1 MDNRQLGSGG
11 PRVSALGLGT
21 MGMGGSYGPADEA
34 EAAAT
39 VRRALDL
46 GVTLVDTADFYG
58 PDGAGERI
66 VGTALAGRRDEAV
79 IASKTGMEAVPGG
92 PPRVNGRPEYI
103 KTRIDASL
111 HRLGTDR
118 IDLYY
123 LARVDPDVP
132 VEESV
137 GALGE
142 LVAAGKVG
150 HIGLCEVSAA
160 TVRRAHAV
168 HPVAAVQ
175 TEYSLWERHVEAG
188 ILPTLR
194 ELGVSLVAYRPLGS
208 GFLSGDL
215 TMDRLAMADFR
226 RNDPR
231 LQGDNLY
238 RNMTFLPVLYELAE
252 NKGVTP
258 AQLSLAW
265 LLAQGEDVIPI
276 PGTKRR
282 TYLEQNAAS
291 VDIELTPDEIQ
302 GLADAVPAAL
312 GERYPAPL
320 LRTIDV

>member
-1 MDNRQLGSGG
+1 MDNRRLGRGG
-11 PRVSALGLGT
+11 LRASALGLGT
-21 MGMGGSYGPADEA
+21 MGMGGSYGPVDEA
-34 EAAAT
+34 EATAT
-39 VRRALDL
+39 VQRALDL
-46 GVTLVDTADFYG
+46 GVTLIDTADFYG
-58 PDGAGERI
+58 PDGAGEKV

-79 IASKTGMEAVPGG
+79 IASKTGMEAVAGG
-92 PPRVNGRPEYI
+92 PPRVNGRPEFI
-103 KTRIDASL
+103 KARIDASL
-111 HRLGTDR
+111 TRLGTDR
-118 IDLYY
+118 VDLYY

-132 VEESV
+132 VEESI

-142 LVAAGKVG
+142 LVVAGKVG
-150 HIGLCEVSAA
+150 HIGLCEASAT

-175 TEYSLWERHVEAG
+175 TEYSLWERHVERE

-231 LQGDNLY
+231 LRGDNLY
-238 RNMTFLPVLYELAE
+238 RNMTLLPVLYELAE

-258 AQLSLAW
+258 AQLALAW
-265 LLAQGEDVIPI
+265 LLARGEDVIPI

-282 TYLEQNAAS
+282 TYLQQNVAALE
-291 VDIELTPDEIQ
+291 VVLTPDEIQ
-302 GLADAVPAAL
+302 GLGDVIPAAL

-320 LRTIDV
+320 LSTIDV

>member
-1 MDNRQLGSGG
+1 MDDRQLGGGG
-11 PRVSALGLGT
+11 PKVSALGLGT

-34 EAAAT
+34 EAVAT

-46 GVTLVDTADFYG
+46 GITLVDTADFYG
-58 PDGAGERI
+58 PDGASEKT
-66 VGTALAGRRDEAV
+66 VGKALAGRRDEAV
-79 IASKTGMEAVPGG
+79 IASKTGMVAVPGG
-92 PPRVNGRPEYI
+92 PPRVNGRPDFI

-111 HRLGTDR
+111 TRLGTDR

-132 VEESV
+132 VEESI
-137 GALGE
+137 GALAE

-150 HIGLCEVSAA
+150 QIGLCEASAA

-168 HPVAAVQ
+168 HPIAAVQ
-175 TEYSLWERHVEAG
+175 TEYSLWERHVERE

-238 RNMTFLPVLYELAE
+238 KNMTLLPVLYELAE

-258 AQLSLAW
+258 AQLALAW
-265 LLAQGEDVIPI
+265 LLARGEDVIPI

-291 VDIELTPDEIQ
+291 LGVELTPDEVQ
-302 GLADAVPAAL
+302 GLAEAIPAAR

>member
-1 MDNRQLGSGG
+1 MDKRQLGSGG
-11 PRVSALGLGT
+11 LTASALGLGT
-21 MGMGGSYGPADEA
+21 MGMGGSYGPPDEA

-39 VRRALDL
+39 VRRGLDL

-58 PDGAGERI
+58 PDGASERI
-66 VGTALAGRRDEAV
+66 VGRGLAGRRDEAV
-79 IASKTGMEAVPGG
+79 IASKTGMAAVPGG
-92 PPRVNGRPEYI
+92 PPRVDGRPEFI
-103 KTRIDASL
+103 RTRIDASL
-111 HRLGTDR
+111 ARLGTDR

-150 HIGLCEVSAA
+150 HIGLCEASAA

-175 TEYSLWERHVEAG
+175 TEFSLWERHVESE

-231 LQGDNLY
+231 LQGDDLY
-238 RNMTFLPVLYELAE
+238 ANMTMLPVLYELAE
-252 NKGVTP
+252 NKGATP
-258 AQLSLAW
+258 AQIALAW
-265 LLAQGEDVIPI
+265 LLAQGEDVVPI

-282 TYLEQNAAS
+282 TYLEQNAAA
-291 VDIELTPDEIQ
+291 VDVELTPDEVQ
-302 GLADAVPAAL
+302 GLSDAIPAAR
-312 GERYPAPL
+312 GARYPAPL

>member
-1 MDNRQLGSGG
+1 MDDRQLGGGG
-11 PRVSALGLGT
+11 PKVSALGLGT

-34 EAAAT
+34 EAVAT

-58 PDGAGERI
+58 PDGAAEKT
-66 VGTALAGRRDEAV
+66 VGKALAGRRDEAV
-79 IASKTGMEAVPGG
+79 IASKTGMVAVPGG
-92 PPRVNGRPEYI
+92 PPRVNGRPDFI

-111 HRLGTDR
+111 TRLGTDR

-132 VEESV
+132 VEESI
-137 GALGE
+137 GALAE

-150 HIGLCEVSAA
+150 QLGLCEASAA

-175 TEYSLWERHVEAG
+175 TEYSLWERHVEG
-188 ILPTLR
+188 EILPTLR
-194 ELGVSLVAYRPLGS
+194 ELGASLVAYRPLGS

-238 RNMTFLPVLYELAE
+238 RNMTLLPVLYELAE

-258 AQLSLAW
+258 AQLALAW
-265 LLAQGEDVIPI
+265 LLARGEDVIPI

-291 VDIELTPDEIQ
+291 LDVELTPDEVQ
-302 GLADAVPAAL
+302 GLAEAIPAAR

>member
-11 PRVSALGLGT
+11 LKASALGLGT

-34 EAAAT
+34 EAAVT
-39 VRRALDL
+39 VRRGLDL
-46 GVTLVDTADFYG
+46 GVTLIDTADFYG
-58 PDGAGERI
+58 PDGASEQT
-66 VGTALAGRRDEAV
+66 VGKGLAGRRDEAV
-79 IASKTGMEAVPGG
+79 IASKTGMVAAPGG
-92 PPRVNGRPEYI
+92 PPRVNGRPEFI

-111 HRLGTDR
+111 TRLGTDR

-132 VEESV
+132 VEESI

-168 HPVAAVQ
+168 HPIAAVQ
-175 TEYSLWERHVEAG
+175 TEYSLWERHVERE

-238 RNMTFLPVLYELAE
+238 TNMMLLPVLYELAE

-258 AQLSLAW
+258 AQLALAW

-282 TYLEQNAAS
+282 TYLEQNAAA
-291 VDIELTPDEIQ
+291 VDVELTPDEIQ
-302 GLADAVPAAL
+302 GLTEAVPAAR